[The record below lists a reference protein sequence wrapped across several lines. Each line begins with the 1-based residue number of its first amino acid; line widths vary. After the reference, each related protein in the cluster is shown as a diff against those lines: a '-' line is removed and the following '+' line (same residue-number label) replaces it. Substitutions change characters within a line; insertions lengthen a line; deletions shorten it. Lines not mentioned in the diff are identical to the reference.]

1 MFSDIFI
8 ERPRLAFVVAIVI
21 TLAGIIAITA
31 IPIAQFPDIV
41 PPQVTLNASYPGA
54 DAEVVETTVAQPIEQ
69 QVNGIDNALYY
80 QSASAADGSYIL
92 TVTFGLGTDPDINT
106 VNVQNRASLA
116 TPQLPPEVSRAGL
129 TIRKKSA
136 ALLQVINLYSPN
148 KTFDAIYLSNYATI
162 NLIDPLARIKGVGQ
176 ATLFGPLD
184 YSLRIWLDPDRLTEL
199 NLTPN
204 DVIAAVQGQNIQAAL
219 GRVGAAP
226 ITTEQQ
232 VQINIKTKGRLT
244 QPEEFA
250 AIVLR
255 ANPDGSV
262 IRIKDVARVET
273 SAKTQDRYSRFNGA
287 PAAAIGIYQTPGS
300 NAVEVARQV
309 RETMSALEKRFPS
322 DLSSTVFF
330 DSTVFVTTTISEVV
344 RTLVIAI
351 VLVAIVVFL
360 FLGSWRTTLIPLV
373 AVPVSVVGTFAV
385 MLMIGYSANTVSLL
399 ALVLAIGIVVDD
411 AIVVVENVE
420 RVMEENPDLPVK
432 AACKRAMAEIT
443 GPILAITLV
452 LLSVFVP
459 VAFIPGISGQLF
471 RQFAVAVSVSML
483 ISAVNALT
491 LSPALCSVL
500 LKHGQKSLGPMR
512 YVLGAIDWARD
523 GYVAVVRRLVRVSIV
538 GIAVVGV
545 TLALSAWLFSRTPQ
559 SFLPDEDQGAIFA
572 ALRLPE
578 GVSLNRTE
586 EIVKQVEGIVSP
598 IPGVQ
603 GVLSVVGLNFID
615 YVPSS
620 NQAFFVIRLK
630 PYEVRTDRAQSA
642 SAIIA
647 RLRPQMAAIQGA
659 VGFPF
664 NLPPILGL
672 GSTGGF
678 QYALEALQGQSPSD
692 LAAALRGLV
701 VAANGEPELAGV
713 YSTYAADTPQIYL
726 DIDRD
731 KAQVLGVKITDIFN
745 ALQSTLGSY
754 YVNDFNVF
762 GRTWQVN
769 IQAETPFRD
778 SINDIYR
785 IYVRNAQGGMVPIRA
800 LADAKLVQGPQTVV
814 RYNGF
819 RSAIVNG
826 APKPGYSSGQALAAM
841 ERVSAATLPSG
852 YSFEWTGTALQ
863 EKAAGGR
870 TGIVLGL
877 AILFAYLFL
886 VALYESWNIP
896 ISALLSVSVAV
907 LGAIVAIKLAGLSFD
922 VYAQIGLVVL
932 IALAAK
938 NGILIVAFAAEQ
950 RQLGKDIQ
958 AAAIEGAS
966 LRFRPVMMTSF
977 AFIFGLFPL
986 IIAEGAG
993 AITRHAVG
1001 TPVFGGMIAASVFGI
1016 FIIPLLF
1023 VTAET
1028 LRQPRAKKEPYA
1040 PALPDVASPSTDA
1053 AIGPEKQSTDGG
1065 RHD

>member
-21 TLAGIIAITA
+21 TLAGVIAITA

-41 PPQVTLNASYPGA
+41 PPQVTVSAAYPGA

-69 QVNGIDNALYY
+69 QINGVDNALYY
-80 QSASAADGSYIL
+80 QSASGADGSYIL
-92 TVTFGLGTDPDINT
+92 TVTFALGTDPDINT

-116 TPQLPPEVSRAGL
+116 VPQLPQEVSRAGL

-162 NLIDPLARIKGVGQ
+162 NIVDPLARIKGVGQ

-184 YSLRIWLDPDRLTEL
+184 YSLRVWLDPDRLTEL

-204 DVIAAVQGQNIQAAL
+204 DVITAVQGQNIQAAL

-226 ITTEQQ
+226 ITSEQQ

-255 ANPDGSV
+255 ANSDGSV
-262 IRIKDVARVET
+262 IRVKDVARVET
-273 SAKTQDRYSRFNGA
+273 SAKSQDRFGRYNGA

-309 RETMSALEKRFPS
+309 RDTMSALEKRFPH
-322 DLSSTVFF
+322 DLADTVFY
-330 DSTVFVTTTISEVV
+330 DSTVFVTATINEVV
-344 RTLVIAI
+344 HTLGIAI
-351 VLVAIVVFL
+351 ILVAIVVFL

-385 MLMIGYSANTVSLL
+385 MLMIGYTANTVSLL

-432 AACKRAMAEIT
+432 EACKRAMAEIT

-500 LKHGQKSLGPMR
+500 LKHGQTSLGPMR
-512 YVLGAIDWARD
+512 YVLRSIDLARD

-538 GIAVVGV
+538 GIVVVAGALAV
-545 TLALSAWLFSRTPQ
+545 SAWLFSKTPQ

-578 GVSLNRTE
+578 GVSLNRTADV
-586 EIVKQVEGIVSP
+586 VKQVEDIVRP
-598 IPGVQ
+598 IPGVE
-603 GVLSVVGLNFID
+603 GILSIVGLNFID
-615 YVPSS
+615 NVASA

-630 PYEVRTDRAQSA
+630 PYEERTDPAQSVN
-642 SAIIA
+642 AIIA

-659 VGFPF
+659 IGFPF

-678 QYALEALQGQSPSD
+678 QYALEALQGQSPTD
-692 LAAALRGLV
+692 LAAAMRGLL
-701 VAANGEPELAGV
+701 VAANAEPELAGV

-769 IQAETPFRD
+769 IQAETAFRD
-778 SINDIYR
+778 NVDDIYR

-800 LADAKLVQGPQTVV
+800 LAEAKLVQGPQTVV

-819 RSAIVNG
+819 RAAIVNG
-826 APKPGYSSGQALAAM
+826 AAKPGYSSGQALAAM
-841 ERVSAATLPSG
+841 ERVSVATLPPG
-852 YSFEWTGTALQ
+852 YGFEWTGTALQ
-863 EKAAGGR
+863 EKAASGR
-870 TGIVLGL
+870 TGIVLAV

-907 LGAIVAIKLAGLSFD
+907 LGAIVAVMWARLSFD

-938 NGILIVAFAAEQ
+938 NGILIVAFAVEQ
-950 RQLGKDIQ
+950 RNLGKDIQ

-977 AFIFGLFPL
+977 AFVFGLFPL
-986 IIAEGAG
+986 VIAEGAG
-993 AITRHAVG
+993 AVTRHAVG
-1001 TPVFGGMIAASVFGI
+1001 TPVFGGMIAASLFGV

-1023 VTAET
+1023 VTAER
-1028 LRQPRAKKEPYA
+1028 LRRRPKK
-1040 PALPDVASPSTDA
+1040 
-1053 AIGPEKQSTDGG
+1053 
-1065 RHD
+1065 

>member
-1 MFSDIFI
+1 MFSNIFI
-8 ERPRLAFVVAIVI
+8 DRPRLAFVVAIVI
-21 TLAGIIAITA
+21 TLAGLIAITA

-41 PPQVTLNASYPGA
+41 PPQVTLNATYPGA

-69 QVNGIDNALYY
+69 QINGIDNALYY

-92 TVTFGLGTDPDINT
+92 TVTFALGTDPDINT

-116 TPQLPPEVSRAGL
+116 VPQLPQEVSRSGL

-136 ALLQVINLYSPN
+136 ALLQIINIYSPN
-148 KTFDAIYLSNYATI
+148 KTYDAVYLSNYATI
-162 NLIDPLARIKGVGQ
+162 NVIDPLARIRGVGQ

-204 DVIAAVQGQNIQAAL
+204 DVITAVQGQNVQAAL

-226 ITTEQQ
+226 ISPEQQ
-232 VQINIKTKGRLT
+232 VQINIKTTGRLT
-244 QPEEFA
+244 RPEEFA

-262 IRIKDVARVET
+262 IRVKDVARVELGAR
-273 SAKTQDRYSRFNGA
+273 SQDRYGRFNGA

-309 RETMSALEKRFPS
+309 RETMSALQKRFPS
-322 DLSSTVFF
+322 DLSYAVFW
-330 DSTVFVTTTISEVV
+330 DSTVFVTSTIDEVV

-351 VLVAIVVFL
+351 ILVALVVFL
-360 FLGSWRTTLIPLV
+360 FLGRWRTTLIPLV
-373 AVPVSVVGTFAV
+373 AVPVSIIGTFAV
-385 MLMIGYSANTVSLL
+385 MLMIGYTANTVSLL

-411 AIVVVENVE
+411 AIVVVENIE
-420 RVMEENPDLPVK
+420 RVMEEHPELPVPD
-432 AACKRAMAEIT
+432 ACKRAMAEIT

-471 RQFAVAVSVSML
+471 RQFAVAVSVAML

-491 LSPALCSVL
+491 LSPALCAVL
-500 LKHGQKSLGPMR
+500 LKHGQRTSGPMR
-512 YVLGAIDWARD
+512 YVLGAIDRTRD
-523 GYVAVVRRLVRVSIV
+523 GYVAVVRRLVRVSLV
-538 GIAVVGV
+538 GIVIVAG
-545 TLALSAWLFSRTPQ
+545 TLAASAWLFSRTPQ

-578 GVSLNRTE
+578 GGSLNRTE
-586 EIVKQVEGIVSP
+586 DVVKQVEEIVRP
-598 IPGVQ
+598 IPGVE

-615 YVPSS
+615 YVPSA

-630 PYEVRTDRAQSA
+630 PYDERTDPAQSV

-664 NLPPILGL
+664 NLPPVLGL
-672 GSTGGF
+672 GNTGGF

-692 LAAALRGLV
+692 VAAALRGLV
-701 VAANGEPELAGV
+701 VAANGQPELAGV

-731 KAQVLGVKITDIFN
+731 KAQVLGVKVIDIFN

-769 IQAETPFRD
+769 IQAETSFRD
-778 SINDIYR
+778 RLDDIYQV
-785 IYVRNAQGGMVPIRA
+785 YVRNARGGMVPIRA
-800 LADAKLVQGPQTVV
+800 LAEAKLVQGPQTIV

-819 RSAIVNG
+819 RGAIVNG
-826 APKPGYSSGQALAAM
+826 AAKPGYSSGQALAAM
-841 ERVSAATLPSG
+841 ERVSATTLPAG
-852 YSFEWTGTALQ
+852 YGFEWTGTALQ

-877 AILFAYLFL
+877 AVLFAYLFL
-886 VALYESWNIP
+886 VALYESWNVP
-896 ISALLSVSVAV
+896 VPALLSVSVAV
-907 LGAIVAIKLAGLSFD
+907 LGALVAVYLAGLSFD

-938 NGILIVAFAAEQ
+938 NGILIVAFAVEQ
-950 RQLGKDIQ
+950 RRLGKDIRT
-958 AAAIEGAS
+958 AAIEAAH

-977 AFIFGLFPL
+977 AFILGLVPL
-986 IIAEGAG
+986 VIAKGAG
-993 AITRHAVG
+993 AATRHAVG
-1001 TPVFGGMIAASVFGI
+1001 TPVFGGMIAAAVFGI
-1016 FIIPLLF
+1016 FIIPLLYM
-1023 VTAET
+1023 TAER
-1028 LRQPRAKKEPYA
+1028 LRGRSAQPK
-1040 PALPDVASPSTDA
+1040 
-1053 AIGPEKQSTDGG
+1053 
-1065 RHD
+1065 

>member
-31 IPIAQFPDIV
+31 IPIAQFPEIV
-41 PPQVTLNASYPGA
+41 PPQVTLNATYPGA

-69 QVNGIDNALYY
+69 QINGIDNALYY

-92 TVTFGLGTDPDINT
+92 TATFALGTDPDINT

-116 TPQLPPEVSRAGL
+116 IPQLPQEVSRSGL

-136 ALLQVINLYSPN
+136 ALLQVINVYSPN
-148 KTFDAIYLSNYATI
+148 NTYDPVYLSNYATI
-162 NLIDPLARIKGVGQ
+162 NLIDPVARIRGVGQ
-176 ATLFGPLD
+176 VQLFGPLD

-204 DVIAAVQGQNIQAAL
+204 DVIAAVQDQNIQAAL

-226 ITTEQQ
+226 ITKEQQ
-232 VQINIKTKGRLT
+232 VQINIKTTGRLT
-244 QPEEFA
+244 RPEEFA

-262 IRIKDVARVET
+262 IRIKDVARVEM
-273 SAKTQDRYSRFNGA
+273 SAKSQDRYSRFNGA
-287 PAAAIGIYQTPGS
+287 PAAAIGIYQSPGS

-309 RETMSALEKRFPS
+309 RVTLDSLATRFPA
-322 DLSSTVFF
+322 DLAYTVFW
-330 DSTVFVTTTISEVV
+330 DATVFVTATINEVI
-344 RTLVIAI
+344 RTLVVAI
-351 VLVAIVVFL
+351 ILVAVVVFM
-360 FLGSWRTTLIPLV
+360 FLGRWRTTLIPLL
-373 AVPVSVVGTFAV
+373 AVPVSIIGTFAV
-385 MLMIGYSANTVSLL
+385 MLLIGYSANTVSLL

-420 RVMEENPDLPVK
+420 RVMEENPELAVRE
-432 AACKRAMAEIT
+432 ACKKAMAEIT
-443 GPILAITLV
+443 GPILAITFV

-471 RQFAVAVSVSML
+471 RQFAVAVSVAML
-483 ISAVNALT
+483 ISALNALT
-491 LSPALCSVL
+491 LSPALCAVL
-500 LKHGQKSLGPMR
+500 LKHGQKSRGPMR
-512 YVLGAIDWARD
+512 YVLGAIDRARD
-523 GYVAVVRRLVRVSIV
+523 GYVAVVRRLARVAIV
-538 GIAVVGV
+538 GVLVVAGS
-545 TLALSAWLFSRTPQ
+545 LAASAWLFGKTPQ

-572 ALRLPE
+572 TLRLPE

-586 EIVKQVEGIVSP
+586 TVVKQVEDIVRP
-598 IPGVQ
+598 IPGVE
-603 GVLSVVGLNFID
+603 GIISVVGFNFID
-615 YVPSS
+615 YVASA

-630 PYEVRTDRAQSA
+630 PYETRTDPAQSVN
-642 SAIIA
+642 AIIA
-647 RLRPQMAAIQGA
+647 RLRPQMAAIPGA
-659 VGFPF
+659 VAFPF

-692 LAAALRGLV
+692 IAAALRGLL

-726 DIDRD
+726 EIDRD

-745 ALQSTLGSY
+745 ALQSTLGSF

-769 IQAETPFRD
+769 VQAETQFRD
-778 SINDIYR
+778 NIDDIYQ

-800 LADAKLVQGPQTVV
+800 LAEAKLVQGPQTIV

-819 RSAIVNG
+819 RGAIVNG
-826 APKPGYSSGQALAAM
+826 AAKPGYSSGQALAAM
-841 ERVSAATLPSG
+841 ERTSAATLPPG

-863 EKAAGGR
+863 EKAASGR
-870 TGIVLGL
+870 TGIVLGV
-877 AILFAYLFL
+877 AVLFAYLFL

-896 ISALLSVSVAV
+896 VPVLLSVSVAI
-907 LGAIVAIKLAGLSFD
+907 LGAIIAIMLARLSFD

-932 IALAAK
+932 VALAAK
-938 NGILIVAFAAEQ
+938 NGILIVAFAVEQ
-950 RQLGKDIQ
+950 RNLGKDIN
-958 AAAIEGAS
+958 AAAIEGAG

-986 IIAEGAG
+986 VVAQGAG

-1016 FIIPLLF
+1016 FVIPLLYI
-1023 VTAET
+1023 TAER
-1028 LRQPRAKKEPYA
+1028 LRGRSGKTKAK
-1040 PALPDVASPSTDA
+1040 
-1053 AIGPEKQSTDGG
+1053 
-1065 RHD
+1065 

>member
-1 MFSDIFI
+1 MFSGIFI
-8 ERPRLAFVVAIVI
+8 DRPRLAIVVAIVI
-21 TLAGIIAITA
+21 SLAGAIAIA
-31 IPIAQFPDIV
+31 SIPIAQFPEIV
-41 PPQVTLNASYPGA
+41 PPQVSLTATYPGA

-80 QSASAADGSYIL
+80 QSASGSDGSYNL
-92 TVTFGLGTDPDINT
+92 TVTFALGTDPDINT

-116 TPQLPPEVSRAGL
+116 IPQLPAEVSRSGL

-148 KTFDAIYLSNYATI
+148 NTYDAIYLSNYAVI
-162 NLIDPLARIKGVGQ
+162 NVIDPLARIKGVGQ

-204 DVIAAVQGQNIQAAL
+204 DVIAAVQSQNIQAAL

-226 ITTEQQ
+226 IEREQQ
-232 VQINIKTKGRLT
+232 LQINIKTKGRLT

-262 IRIKDVARVET
+262 IRIKDVARVEM
-273 SAKTQDRYSRFNGA
+273 SAKTQDRYSRFNTA
-287 PAAAIGIYQTPGS
+287 PAAAIGIYQSPGS
-300 NAVEVARQV
+300 NAVDVARQV
-309 RETMSALEKRFPS
+309 RDTMNTLATRFPN
-322 DLSSTVFF
+322 DLAYTVFF
-330 DSTVFVTTTISEVV
+330 DSTVFVTETIKEVI
-344 RTLVIAI
+344 RTLVAAI
-351 VLVAIVVFL
+351 VLVAVVVFL
-360 FLGSWRTTLIPLV
+360 FLGRLRTTLIPLV
-373 AVPVSVVGTFAV
+373 AVPVSIVGTFAV
-385 MLMIGYSANTVSLL
+385 LLLIGYSANTVSLL

-420 RVMEENPDLPVK
+420 RVIEENPDLPVPE
-432 AACKRAMAEIT
+432 ACKKAMAEIT

-471 RQFAVAVSVSML
+471 RQFAVAVSISML

-491 LSPALCSVL
+491 LSPALCAVL
-500 LKHGQKSLGPMR
+500 LKHGQRSSGLMR
-512 YVLGAIDWARD
+512 YVLRGIDRARD
-523 GYVAVVRRLVRVSIV
+523 GYVWAVRRLVRVAIV
-538 GIAVVGV
+538 GVVIVAG
-545 TLALSAWLFSRTPQ
+545 TLAATAWLFGRTPQ

-572 ALRLPE
+572 AMRLPE
-578 GVSLNRTE
+578 GASIPRTE
-586 EIVKQVEGIVSP
+586 GVVKQVEDIVRL

-603 GVLSVVGLNFID
+603 GILSVVGLNFID
-615 YVPSS
+615 YVASS

-630 PYEVRTDRAQSA
+630 PYDERTDPAQSA
-642 SAIIA
+642 GAIIA
-647 RLRPQMAAIQGA
+647 RLRPQMSAIQGA
-659 VGFPF
+659 VAFPF

-672 GSTGGF
+672 GNTGGF
-678 QYALEALQGQSPSD
+678 QYALEALQGQSPND
-692 LAAALRGLV
+692 VAAALRGLV

-731 KAQVLGVKITDIFN
+731 KAQVLGVKISDIFN

-769 IQAETPFRD
+769 IQAETPFRNNID
-778 SINDIYR
+778 DVYQ

-800 LADAKLVQGPQTVV
+800 LAEAKLVQGPQTVV

-819 RSAIVNG
+819 RGAIVNG

-841 ERVSAATLPSG
+841 ERVSGTTLPSG

-863 EKAAGGR
+863 EKAASGR

-896 ISALLSVSVAV
+896 VPALLSVSVAV
-907 LGAIVAIKLAGLSFD
+907 LGAIVAIILARLSFD

-938 NGILIVAFAAEQ
+938 NGILIVAFAVEQ
-950 RQLGKDIQ
+950 RGQGKETQ
-958 AAAIEGAS
+958 AAAIEAAG

-977 AFIFGLFPL
+977 AFILGLFPL
-986 IIAEGAG
+986 VIAQGAG
-993 AITRHAVG
+993 ALTRHAVG
-1001 TPVFGGMIAASVFGI
+1001 TPVFGGMIAASLFGVFL
-1016 FIIPLLF
+1016 IPSLY
-1023 VTAET
+1023 VIAEG
-1028 LRQPRAKKEPYA
+1028 LRRWRNRKK
-1040 PALPDVASPSTDA
+1040 
-1053 AIGPEKQSTDGG
+1053 
-1065 RHD
+1065 

>member
-1 MFSDIFI
+1 MFSGIFI
-8 ERPRLAFVVAIVI
+8 DRPRFAIVIAIVI
-21 TLAGIIAITA
+21 TLAGAIAIRS

-116 TPQLPPEVSRAGL
+116 IPQLPAEVSRNGL

-136 ALLQVINLYSPN
+136 ALLQVLSLYSPN
-148 KTFDAIYLSNYATI
+148 STYDPIYLSNYATI
-162 NLIDPLARIKGVGQ
+162 NVIDPLARIKGVGQ

-204 DVIAAVQGQNIQAAL
+204 DVIAAVQSQNIQAAL
-219 GRVGAAP
+219 GRIGAAP

-262 IRIKDVARVET
+262 IRIKDVARVEM
-273 SAKTQDRYSRFNGA
+273 SAKSQDRYSRFNGA

-309 RETMSALEKRFPS
+309 RETLNELQKRFPN
-322 DLSSTVFF
+322 DLAYTVFW
-330 DSTVFVTTTISEVV
+330 DSTLFVTETIKEVI
-344 RTLVIAI
+344 RTLVAAI
-351 VLVAIVVFL
+351 VLVAVVVFL
-360 FLGSWRTTLIPLV
+360 FLGRWRTTLIPLV
-373 AVPVSVVGTFAV
+373 AVPVSIVGTFAV
-385 MLMIGYSANTVSLL
+385 LLLIGYSANTVSLL

-420 RVMEENPDLPVK
+420 RVMEENPDLPVPE
-432 AACKRAMAEIT
+432 ACKKAMVEIT
-443 GPILAITLV
+443 GPILAITFV

-471 RQFAVAVSVSML
+471 RQFAVAVSVAML
-483 ISAVNALT
+483 ISALNALT
-491 LSPALCSVL
+491 LSPALCAVL
-500 LKHGQKSLGPMR
+500 LKRGERSRGLMR
-512 YVLGAIDWARD
+512 HVLGAIDTTRD
-523 GYVAVVRRLVRVSIV
+523 GYVAVVRRLSS
-538 GIAVVGV
+538 IAVIAIFVVLGV
-545 TLALSAWLFSRTPQ
+545 LAASMLLFSKTPQ

-578 GVSLNRTE
+578 GASINRTE
-586 EIVKQVEGIVSP
+586 AVVKQVEDIVRP

-615 YVPSS
+615 YVASS

-630 PYEVRTDRAQSA
+630 PYESRTDPAQSA
-642 SAIIA
+642 GAIIA
-647 RLRPQMAAIQGA
+647 RLRPQMAAIPGA
-659 VGFPF
+659 IAFPF

-678 QYALEALQGQSPSD
+678 QYVLEALQGQTPSD
-692 LAAALRGLV
+692 LAAVLRALLV
-701 VAANGEPELAGV
+701 SANSQPELAGV
-713 YSTYAADTPQIYL
+713 FSTYAADTPQIYL

-731 KAQVLGVKITDIFN
+731 KAQVLSIKISDIFN

-754 YVNDFNVF
+754 YINDFNVF

-769 IQAETPFRD
+769 LQAETSFRQRID
-778 SINDIYR
+778 DIER
-785 IYVRNAQGGMVPIRA
+785 IYVRNGRGDMVPMRA
-800 LADAKLVQGPQTVV
+800 LAKATLVQGPQTVV
-814 RYNGF
+814 RYIGY
-819 RSAIVNG
+819 RAAVVNG
-826 APKPGYSSGQALAAM
+826 ASKPGFSSGQGLAAM
-841 ERVSAATLPSG
+841 ERISAETLPAG
-852 YSFEWTGTALQ
+852 YSFEWTGTAFQ

-877 AILFAYLFL
+877 AVLFAYLFL
-886 VALYESWNIP
+886 VALYESWNVPIP
-896 ISALLSVSVAV
+896 ALLSVSIAI
-907 LGAIVAIKLAGLSFD
+907 LGALAAIKIAGLSFD
-922 VYAQIGLVVL
+922 VYAQIGLVAL

-938 NGILIVAFAAEQ
+938 NGILIVAFAVEQ
-950 RQLGKDIQ
+950 RRLGKDIHTS
-958 AAAIEGAS
+958 AIEGAA
-966 LRFRPVMMTSF
+966 LRFRPVMMTSV
-977 AFIFGLFPL
+977 AFIFGLVPL
-986 IIAEGAG
+986 VIAAGAG
-993 AITRHAVG
+993 AATRHAVG
-1001 TPVFGGMIAASVFGI
+1001 TPVFGGMIAAAIFGVFV
-1016 FIIPLLF
+1016 IPLLF
-1023 VTAET
+1023 VIAEQLRNRTA
-1028 LRQPRAKKEPYA
+1028 K
-1040 PALPDVASPSTDA
+1040 
-1053 AIGPEKQSTDGG
+1053 
-1065 RHD
+1065 

>member
-8 ERPRLAFVVAIVI
+8 DRPRLAFVVAIVI
-21 TLAGIIAITA
+21 TLAGLIAITA

-69 QVNGIDNALYY
+69 QINGIDNALYY
-80 QSASAADGSYIL
+80 QSASGSDGSYIL
-92 TVTFGLGTDPDINT
+92 TVTFALGTDPDINT

-116 TPQLPPEVSRAGL
+116 VPQLPQEVSRSGL

-136 ALLQVINLYSPN
+136 ALLQVINVYSPKN
-148 KTFDAIYLSNYATI
+148 THDAIYLSNYATI
-162 NLIDPLARIKGVGQ
+162 NMIDPLARIKGVGQ

-184 YSLRIWLDPDRLTEL
+184 YSLRIWLDPERLTQL
-199 NLTPN
+199 NLTAN

-219 GRVGAAP
+219 GRIGAAP
-226 ITTEQQ
+226 TSPEQQ
-232 VQINIKTKGRLT
+232 VQINIKTTGRLT

-262 IRIKDVARVET
+262 IRIRDVARVEM
-273 SAKTQDRYSRFNGA
+273 SARTQDRYGRYNGA

-309 RETMSALEKRFPS
+309 RETLSTLEKRFPD
-322 DLSSTVFF
+322 DLAYTVFF
-330 DSTVFVTTTISEVV
+330 DSTVFVTSTINEVIH
-344 RTLVIAI
+344 TLGIAI

-360 FLGSWRTTLIPLV
+360 FLGRWRTTLIPLV
-373 AVPVSVVGTFAV
+373 AVPVSIIGTFAV
-385 MLMIGYSANTVSLL
+385 MFVIGYTANTVSLL

-420 RVMEENPDLPVK
+420 RVMEENPELPVPD
-432 AACKRAMAEIT
+432 ACKKAMAEIT
-443 GPILAITLV
+443 GPILAITFV

-491 LSPALCSVL
+491 LSPALCAVL
-500 LKHGQKSLGPMR
+500 LKHGQRPSGPMR
-512 YVLGAIDWARD
+512 YVQRGIDRARD
-523 GYVAVVRRLVRVSIV
+523 GYVAVVRRLVRVAII
-538 GIAVVGV
+538 GVVVVAG
-545 TLALSAWLFSRTPQ
+545 TLAATAWLFSKTPQ

-586 EIVKQVEGIVSP
+586 NVVKQVEDIARA
-598 IPGVQ
+598 IPGVE

-615 YVPSS
+615 YIPSA

-630 PYEVRTDRAQSA
+630 PYELRTDPAQGA
-642 SAIIA
+642 GAIIA

-678 QYALEALQGQSPSD
+678 QYALQALQGQSPAD

-701 VAANGEPELAGV
+701 VAANGQPELASV
-713 YSTYAADTPQIYL
+713 YSTFAADTPQIYL

-731 KAQVLGVKITDIFN
+731 KAQVLGVRITDIFN

-769 IQAETPFRD
+769 VQAEKPFRNNVD
-778 SINDIYR
+778 DIYQ

-800 LADAKLVQGPQTVV
+800 LAEAKIVQGPQALI
-814 RYNGF
+814 RYNGY
-819 RSAIVNG
+819 RGAIVNG

-841 ERVSAATLPSG
+841 ERVSATTLPAG
-852 YSFEWTGTALQ
+852 FSFEWTGTALQ
-863 EKAAGGR
+863 EKAASGR
-870 TGIVLGL
+870 TGIVLGVAL
-877 AILFAYLFL
+877 LFAYLFL

-896 ISALLSVSVAV
+896 VSVLLSVSVAI
-907 LGAIVAIKLAGLSFD
+907 LGAIVAIMLARLSFD

-932 IALAAK
+932 VALAAK
-938 NGILIVAFAAEQ
+938 NGILIVAFAIDQ
-950 RQLGKDIQ
+950 RALGKDIPT
-958 AAAIEGAS
+958 AAIEAAG

-977 AFIFGLFPL
+977 AFILGLFPL
-986 IIAEGAG
+986 VVAEGAG
-993 AITRHAVG
+993 AVTRRAVG
-1001 TPVFGGMIAASVFGI
+1001 TPVFGGMIAASLFGI

-1023 VTAET
+1023 ITAER
-1028 LRQPRAKKEPYA
+1028 LRQRGQRTK
-1040 PALPDVASPSTDA
+1040 
-1053 AIGPEKQSTDGG
+1053 
-1065 RHD
+1065 